1 MAAEQPCT
9 TELRIEMRLKYYLR
23 GLGIGMVAAAV
34 LMGAAS
40 GRGQTLSDAQ
50 IRERAAE
57 LGMVESTP
65 AVLSDLETP
74 QSETLP
80 EALPEAGQES
90 RETMEEP
97 PGTQALQP
105 EETETLQSE
114 AAEAQQPEETEALQ
128 PEAAPEVSVTIQPGD
143 SSVTVS
149 RMLAEAGLVEDAEAF
164 DRYLCDNGYS
174 KSLRIGTYQIEPGT
188 GEEEIAE
195 IITGKQ

>member
-80 EALPEAGQES
+80 EALPEAGQEFQ
-90 RETMEEP
+90 ETMEEP
-97 PGTQALQP
+97 PGTQAQRP
-105 EETETLQSE
+105 EETETLQ
-114 AAEAQQPEETEALQ
+114 PET
-128 PEAAPEVSVTIQPGD
+128 APEVSVTIQPGD

>member
-80 EALPEAGQES
+80 EAGQES
-90 RETMEEP
+90 QETMEEP
-97 PGTQALQP
+97 PGTQAQQP
-105 EETETLQSE
+105 EETEARQPEEIET
-114 AAEAQQPEETEALQ
+114 QQPEETEALQ